1 MSKKKK
7 RTVTLVCTAIILII
21 LTAWIAIDNKALETN
36 YYTIQSE
43 EITAAFDSYTI
54 AQISDLHNDTI
65 GKDNIKLINALKDAQ
80 PDIIVV
86 TGDLIDSRNTDVKIA
101 VSFMEEAVKIA
112 PCYYINGNH
121 ESRVAEQ
128 YSILKTE
135 LDNIGVTTLENK
147 AIKLCKNGDTINL
160 IGIND
165 PGFYIEKAEISADNS
180 IKELYSSDS
189 FTILLCHRPELFDIY
204 VENNIDL
211 VFTGHAHGGQFRLPF
226 VGGLFAPHQGAFPEY
241 DFGLYTEGDTNMLIS
256 KGIGNSIFPF
266 RFNNRPEIVVAQLKS
281 K

>member
-43 EITAAFDSYTI
+43 EITSAFDSYTI